1 MPGNTSSFEVGNLN
15 GKIEAL
21 NDQMGKYGNILI
33 SKGQTITISQV
44 VFARASSNGT
54 GISGYLSGFLLAS
67 DVTSLTL
74 NSTTA
79 SVESYSGTTLTT
91 SNWVI
96 AKVDNQ
102 IMVGA
107 TTSTTAKSLCSISGS
122 FNITAN

>member
-54 GISGYLSGFLLAS
+54 GIS
-67 DVTSLTL
+67 
-74 NSTTA
+74 
-79 SVESYSGTTLTT
+79 
-91 SNWVI
+91 
-96 AKVDNQ
+96 
-102 IMVGA
+102 
-107 TTSTTAKSLCSISGS
+107 
-122 FNITAN
+122 